1 MTKKLFYVEI
11 TKSAWVLAADEE
23 EAETFADKIVETEY
37 LKEVNATPYNH
48 IVLKESGWD
57 KNCYVYHKD
66 QRNKDITVED
76 ALND

>member
-1 MTKKLFYVEI
+1 MTKKLFYVEV
-11 TKSAWVLAADEE
+11 TKSAWVLAESST

-66 QRNKDITVED
+66 QRNKDIKLGDV
-76 ALND
+76 LK